1 MGHGRRNN
9 GKRSLMITG
18 LLTFL
23 FFFAIIGCVLYGRKL
38 IRTEKVDAVF
48 GNPERAQGGI
58 HWVIV
63 GSSFL
68 LLVWLYYS
76 WDIAKSFFPKSANE
90 LCQVGKVNESLLSLK
105 YLFPIDE
112 RQLKSTSVIETES
125 ENLNKITIEIEK
137 SGIENQD
144 KSNLLNFVSQTKNTI
159 PLLTNEQLLNNDTR
173 EQIKLIN
180 KKIINLTENFKRSDY
195 PNESTEQELERIE
208 AAKEEGSWKA
218 SSTSIENTIEIPFI
232 PKTKRGLKFQAAA
245 TELNL
250 ISDEFFELKNHNEQ
264 YTSALEKLKKEIKDY
279 RSNLSSS
286 KEISSSL
293 AKDILKIARR
303 IEYASI
309 FPPNTLDDM
318 QASII
323 NFDNLQKKEQ
333 GGLRWVD
340 LLLFPSGT
348 IISSGPSCSEQGSGR
363 WLPKPSD
370 TLNKF
375 TLMLNPNVGYKQ
387 IPLIWYEM
395 MDVSKIIGF
404 LIPDWFADI
413 LPGEYPV
420 HDEQGE
426 VKPNFK
432 SKVLSFVT
440 GDFNLFKI
448 PIPTGHIWDSFLRV
462 FLGLVAGI
470 IVGVPLGL
478 FMGLNRFAKGFFD
491 PLIEL
496 YRPVPPLA
504 WAPLV
509 ISVLGIDNLGKVFL
523 LFMVSLSIMI
533 ISARAGASGTQLSK
547 IHAAHSLGASK
558 WQILRHVIFPNSLP
572 EILTGIRVATGMCWG
587 TLVAAEFLAGTTGVG
602 FVENVA
608 KKYFQYEVIWITIFI
623 MGMLGLIFDITIRK
637 IIDKTIPWR
646 GKG

>member
-1 MGHGRRNN
+1 
-9 GKRSLMITG
+9 MITAF
-18 LLTFL
+18 LTFV
-23 FFFAIIGCVLYGRKL
+23 FFFAIVGCVLYGRKL
-38 IRTEKVDAVF
+38 IKTEKVDAVF

-76 WDIAKSFFPKSANE
+76 WDIAKSFFPRSANE

-105 YLFPIDE
+105 YLFPIEE
-112 RQLKSTSVIETES
+112 RQLKSTSVIETETD
-125 ENLNKITIEIEK
+125 NLNKIIIEIEK
-137 SGIENQD
+137 SEEVKSQD
-144 KSNLLNFVSQTKNTI
+144 RNKLLNFVSQTKNTI
-159 PLLTNEQLLNNDTR
+159 PLLTNEKLLNSETN
-173 EQIKLIN
+173 EQIKIIN
-180 KKIINLTENFKRSDY
+180 NKIIDLTKNFRKKDY
-195 PNESTEQELERIE
+195 PNESAEQKIKRIE
-208 AAKEEGSWKA
+208 AAKEEGNWKA
-218 SSTSIENTIEIPFI
+218 SSTSIENTVEIPSI
-232 PKTKRGLKFQAAA
+232 PKTKRGLKFQTAAK
-245 TELNL
+245 ELNL
-250 ISDEFFELKNHNEQ
+250 ISDEFFELRNHNSQ
-264 YTSALEKLKKEIKDY
+264 YTSALEKLKKEIKDF
-279 RSNLSSS
+279 RTNLGSSE
-286 KEISSSL
+286 EIASSF

-309 FPPNTLDDM
+309 FPPNTLKDM
-318 QASII
+318 QLSII
-323 NFDNLQKKEQ
+323 NFDKAQKKEQ
-333 GGLRWVD
+333 GTLRWVD
-340 LLLFPSGT
+340 ILLFPSGT

-370 TLNKF
+370 TINKF

-420 HDEQGE
+420 HNEQGE

-623 MGMLGLIFDITIRK
+623 MGMLGLLFDITIRK

>member
-1 MGHGRRNN
+1 
-9 GKRSLMITG
+9 MITG
-18 LLTFL
+18 FLTFI
-23 FFFAIIGCVLYGRKL
+23 FFFAIVGCILYGRKL
-38 IRTEKVDAVF
+38 IKRERVDAVF
-48 GNPERAQGGI
+48 GNPERAKGGI

-68 LLVWLYYS
+68 LLIWLYYS
-76 WDIAKSFFPKSANE
+76 WDIAKSFFPRSANE
-90 LCQVGKVNESLLSLK
+90 LCQVGKVNESLMSLK

-112 RQLKSTSVIETES
+112 RQLKSTSVIETET
-125 ENLNKITIEIEK
+125 ENLNKIIFEIKNSEEVSEQNK
-137 SGIENQD
+137 G
-144 KSNLLNFVSQTKNTI
+144 KLLNFITETKNTI
-159 PLLTNEQLLNNDTR
+159 PLLTNEKLLSFETKENIR
-173 EQIKLIN
+173 I
-180 KKIINLTENFKRSDY
+180 LTERINTLSKDFVRDDY
-195 PNESTEQELERIE
+195 SNESDEERIE
-208 AAKEEGSWKA
+208 RIQAAGQEGTWSA
-218 SSTSIENTIEIPFI
+218 SSTSIENTVEIPSI
-232 PKTKRGLKFQAAA
+232 PKTERGLKFQTAAL
-245 TELNL
+245 ELNS
-250 ISDEFFELKNHNEQ
+250 ISDEFFELRNHNDR
-264 YTSALEKLKKEIKDY
+264 YTSALENLKKEIKEY
-279 RSNLSSS
+279 RSNFDNSD
-286 KEISSSL
+286 EISSSL

-309 FPPNTLDDM
+309 FPPNTLKGM
-318 QASII
+318 EASIVS
-323 NFDNLQKKEQ
+323 FDNIQKKEQ

-340 LLLFPSGT
+340 ILLFPSGT

-370 TLNKF
+370 TINKF
-375 TLMLNPNVGYKQ
+375 TLMLNPKVGFKQ

-395 MDVSKIIGF
+395 MDVSKIVGF
-404 LIPDWFADI
+404 ILPDWIADV
-413 LPGEYPV
+413 LPGKYPV
-420 HDEQGE
+420 HNEQGE
-426 VKPNFK
+426 IKSNFK
-432 SKVLSFVT
+432 SKALSLVT
-440 GDFNLFKI
+440 GEFELFKI

-462 FLGLVAGI
+462 FLGLIAGI
-470 IVGVPLGL
+470 IIGVPLGL